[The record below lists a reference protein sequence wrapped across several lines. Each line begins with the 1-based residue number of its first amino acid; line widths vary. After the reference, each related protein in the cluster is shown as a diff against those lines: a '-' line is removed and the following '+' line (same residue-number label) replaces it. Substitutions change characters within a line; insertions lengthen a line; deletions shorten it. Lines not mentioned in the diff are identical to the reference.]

1 MKNNELIKPLL
12 DFMRRGQREE
22 AYIWFREHQDKFS
35 NREKRLIRAVLSG
48 RLWRAPALLA
58 VMTLALQVTAGG
70 IKTEEF
76 NPQTLESR
84 LIPGLYAAG
93 EVLDIDGDCG
103 GYNLQWAWASGRL
116 AGRLQ

>member
-58 VMTLALQVTAGG
+58 VMTLALQATAGG
-70 IKTEEF
+70 IFENQLQDMFSFLGEF
-76 NPQTLESR
+76 SG
-84 LIPGLYAAG
+84 LICMWHRCFRF
-93 EVLDIDGDCG
+93 V
-103 GYNLQWAWASGRL
+103 ST
-116 AGRLQ
+116 

>member
-1 MKNNELIKPLL
+1 
-12 DFMRRGQREE
+12 MRRGQREE

-70 IKTEEF
+70 IFENQLQDMF
-76 NPQTLESR
+76 SFLGGRVPA
-84 LIPGLYAAG
+84 LYVCGIGVPASCQP
-93 EVLDIDGDCG
+93 DFGDPSVHPM
-103 GYNLQWAWASGRL
+103 L
-116 AGRLQ
+116 